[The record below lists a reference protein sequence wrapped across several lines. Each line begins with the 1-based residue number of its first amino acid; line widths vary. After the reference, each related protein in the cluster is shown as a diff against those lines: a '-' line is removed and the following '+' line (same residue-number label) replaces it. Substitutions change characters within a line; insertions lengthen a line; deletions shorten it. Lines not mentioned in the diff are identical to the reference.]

1 MFENPSTKHV
11 DLKWQMVRL
20 FSVICLSGFYCYQ
33 MDRLIFAKKQNEKA
47 SYQSFVIVIVNSLA
61 TSWGYLV

>member
-33 MDRLIFAKKQNEKA
+33 MDRLIFAKKQNAKTTK
-47 SYQSFVIVIVNSLA
+47 VLLLLLLIR
-61 TSWGYLV
+61 